1 MLEGAMMQQ
10 TNDERS
16 LGELFGDLTRDMG
29 TLVSQ
34 ELALARTELSDK
46 ASRVGKEVAMLAI
59 GGLVAYAGLLA
70 IIAAVIVLIVD
81 RGVPLWV
88 SALVV
93 GLVVV
98 GVGYLLV
105 QRGMS
110 ALKHQDFAPRQTI
123 DSLKEDAQWA
133 KEQVR

>member
-1 MLEGAMMQQ
+1 MQQ

-16 LGELFGDLTRDMG
+16 LGELFGDLARDMG

-34 ELALARTELSDK
+34 ELALARTELTEK
-46 ASRVGKEVAMLAI
+46 AARVGKEIAMLAV

-70 IIAAVIVLIVD
+70 IIAAVIVLIAD

-93 GLVVV
+93 GLVVA
-98 GVGYLLV
+98 GIGYLLV
-105 QRGMS
+105 QRGIS
-110 ALKHQDFAPRQTI
+110 ALKHEDLAPRQTI
-123 DSLKEDAQWA
+123 QSIKEDTQWV